1 MEKFKLELTQNK
13 TYGITNYDELE
24 KKLREE
30 VEKYKV
36 DTINEDTYKLAKANK
51 AKLNKLVDE
60 VNDTRIEAEKAY
72 MLPFMQ
78 GKEQCN
84 TLINIVKEVSSE
96 LDKGIKEVDECTKG
110 DKYSKI
116 KSYFDSVND
125 LPIEVDDILN
135 AKWLNKTTKFEDI
148 QSEIDLRLSAIKYD
162 ITQLKSLSDDSSFSF
177 VLFLYIENGLDLKK
191 ALEKFEKYLTLQE
204 KLK

>member
-1 MEKFKLELTQNK
+1 MEKFKLELTQNMN
-13 TYGITNYDELE
+13 YGITNYDELE

-30 VEKYKV
+30 VEKYKI

-84 TLINIVKEVSSE
+84 NLINIVKEVSSE
-96 LDKGIKEVDECTKG
+96 LDKGIKEVDERTKG

-116 KSYFDSVND
+116 KSYFDSIND

-135 AKWLNKTTKFEDI
+135 TKWLNKTTKFEDI
-148 QSEIDLRLSAIKYD
+148 QNEINLRLSAIKYD

-177 VLFLYIENGLDLKK
+177 VLFLYIENNLDLKK

-204 KLK
+204 RLK

>member
-1 MEKFKLELTQNK
+1 MEKFKLELTQNMN
-13 TYGITNYDELE
+13 YGITNYDELE

-84 TLINIVKEVSSE
+84 NLINIVKEVSSE
-96 LDKGIKEVDECTKG
+96 LDKGIKEVDERTKG

-116 KSYFDSVND
+116 KSYFDSIND

-135 AKWLNKTTKFEDI
+135 TKWLNKTTKFEDI
-148 QSEIDLRLSAIKYD
+148 QSEINLRLSAIKYD
-162 ITQLKSLSDDSSFSF
+162 ITQLKSLSDDSTYSF
-177 VLFLYIENGLDLKK
+177 VLFLYIENNLDFKK

-204 KLK
+204 RLK

>member
-1 MEKFKLELTQNK
+1 MEKFKLELTQNMN
-13 TYGITNYDELE
+13 YGITNYDELE

-84 TLINIVKEVSSE
+84 NLINIVKEVSSE
-96 LDKGIKEVDECTKG
+96 LDKGIKEVDERTKG

-116 KSYFDSVND
+116 KSYFDSIND

-135 AKWLNKTTKFEDI
+135 TKWLNKTTKFEDI
-148 QSEIDLRLSAIKYD
+148 QSEINLRLSAIKYD

-177 VLFLYIENGLDLKK
+177 VLFLYIENNLDFKK

-204 KLK
+204 RLK

>member
-13 TYGITNYDELE
+13 TYGIENYDELE

-84 TLINIVKEVSSE
+84 ILINIVKEVSSE
-96 LDKGIKEVDECTKG
+96 LDKGIKEVDERTKG

-204 KLK
+204 RLK

>member
-13 TYGITNYDELE
+13 TYGIENYDELE

-96 LDKGIKEVDECTKG
+96 LDKGIKEVDERTKG

-148 QSEIDLRLSAIKYD
+148 QSEIDLRLSSIKYD

-204 KLK
+204 RLK

>member
-13 TYGITNYDELE
+13 TYGIENYDELE

-96 LDKGIKEVDECTKG
+96 LDKGIKEVDERTKG

-177 VLFLYIENGLDLKK
+177 MLFFYIENGLDLKK

-204 KLK
+204 RLK

>member
-1 MEKFKLELTQNK
+1 MEKFKLELTQNMN
-13 TYGITNYDELE
+13 YGITNYDELE

-84 TLINIVKEVSSE
+84 NLINIVKEVSSE
-96 LDKGIKEVDECTKG
+96 LDKGIKEVDERTKG

-116 KSYFDSVND
+116 KTYFDSIND

-135 AKWLNKTTKFEDI
+135 TKWLNKTTKFEDI
-148 QSEIDLRLSAIKYD
+148 QNEINLRLSAIKYD

-177 VLFLYIENGLDLKK
+177 VLFLYIENNLDLKK

-204 KLK
+204 RLK

>member
-1 MEKFKLELTQNK
+1 MEKFKLELTQNMN
-13 TYGITNYDELE
+13 YGITNYDELE

-84 TLINIVKEVSSE
+84 NLINIVKEVSFE
-96 LDKGIKEVDECTKG
+96 LDKGIKEVDERTKG

-116 KSYFDSVND
+116 KSYFDSIND

-135 AKWLNKTTKFEDI
+135 TKWLNKTTKFEDI
-148 QSEIDLRLSAIKYD
+148 QSEINLRLSAIKYD

-177 VLFLYIENGLDLKK
+177 VLFLYIENNLDFKK

-204 KLK
+204 RLK

>member
-96 LDKGIKEVDECTKG
+96 LDKGIKEVDERTKG

>member
-96 LDKGIKEVDECTKG
+96 LDKGIKEVDERTKG

-204 KLK
+204 RLK